1 MSFSFKRAALARGLT
16 REKMRKFID
25 IGPVMMMMSLER

>member
-1 MSFSFKRAALARGLT
+1 MSFSFKRAALAR
-16 REKMRKFID
+16 KDARKFID